1 MESQGGMPFTGPSGK
16 LLDLVL
22 GYHHIP
28 RGTAFLT
35 NVCLCRPPDNRTPTP
50 LEVRCC
56 APRLEKELAQSGAPQ
71 VLALGATAS
80 QAVLRTRESITSL
93 RVGPPRRGALGLPD
107 AAVVAT
113 FHPAACLRSA
123 DYFPHLQNDVGKLR
137 TELSIGWEAPK
148 FKVYDDVDSAVRVL
162 EHLHRKEFDPLVID
176 IEVGIEKDIAFE
188 HAERFQFLCIG
199 IGYDAHH
206 ACVIG
211 EKALRDPNVR
221 SAMRS
226 LLKNKRWIAHNGK
239 FDLAGLKPIF
249 GEGTLYFDTMLAS
262 YCLDERP
269 GTHGLKYLAV
279 ELLGSPKYDDELRKY
294 VGKGESY
301 AVIPRHILY
310 RYNAYD
316 VACTWRLYE
325 RYTKELEEHGVR
337 GLHDWLCEASGCLQ
351 RMEERGLGVDEQY
364 LDYLTEHYLEGLGVL
379 EQELSPWVR
388 NPRSPQQV
396 KRALE
401 DLGLRAPDTTEDTL
415 TRLLE
420 GVLPAAA
427 YQKLGDDNYD
437 PKLNDAV
444 RFLRGML
451 KHRTEQKLYGT
462 YIKGTRKRL
471 YRGRVHPTL
480 MLHGTTTGRLACRN
494 PNLQNVPRDSSIRQM
509 FVPESGRVFV
519 QADYATI
526 ELRVLA
532 TLARDEYLRGV
543 FAEGRDIHN
552 EVALQFFGEGFTKE
566 QRVRAKAVVYGLSYG
581 REAMSLAL
589 EYGIGV
595 GEAQKYLNE
604 FFQMIPQTAK
614 WRRDLVHQIES
625 TQDDLVSFFGRH
637 RRFYLLTKDNKKD
650 VIKESYAFFPQSTAS
665 DINIRAAM
673 RLQRDHGLDLRL
685 LVHDSILA
693 EADEADAE
701 EVGRLMSSVMSQVAK
716 EEFSDFVPFPADVKI
731 GKHWGEV

>member
-22 GYHHIP
+22 SYHHIP
-28 RGTAFLT
+28 RGSAFLT

-56 APRLEKELAQSGAPQ
+56 APRLEKELSQSGAPQ
-71 VLALGATAS
+71 VLALGATAA
-80 QAVLRTRESITSL
+80 QAVLRTRESITNL

-107 AAVVAT
+107 ATVVPT

-137 TELSIGWEAPK
+137 TELQLGWEAPK

-162 EHLHRKEFDPLVID
+162 EHLHREEYDPLVID
-176 IEVGIEKDIAFE
+176 IEVGVEKDIAFE

-211 EKALRDPNVR
+211 ENALRDPNVR
-221 SAMRS
+221 SAMSS

-279 ELLGSPKYDDELRKY
+279 ELLGAPKYDDEIGKY
-294 VGKGESY
+294 VGKGGSY
-301 AVIPRHILY
+301 ALIPRHILY

-351 RMEERGLGVDEQY
+351 RMEERGLGVDGQY

-388 NPRSPQQV
+388 NPRSPKQV
-396 KRALE
+396 KEALE

-420 GVLPAAA
+420 GLFPS
-427 YQKLGDDNYD
+427 LMPDDD
-437 PKLNDAV
+437 RV

-471 YRGRVHPTL
+471 YRGKVHPTL
-480 MLHGTTTGRLACRN
+480 LLHGTTTGRLACRN

-509 FVPESGRVFV
+509 FVPADGRVFV

-532 TLARDEYLRGV
+532 TLARDDYLRGV

-552 EVALQFFGEGFTKE
+552 EVAERFFGPSFTKE

-589 EYGIGV
+589 EFGIGV
-595 GEAQKYLNE
+595 GEAQRYLNE
-604 FFQMIPQTAK
+604 FFQLIPQTAK
-614 WRRDLVHQIES
+614 WRRDLVHQIET

-693 EADEADAE
+693 EVDEADAE

>member
-28 RGTAFLT
+28 RASAFLT

-71 VLALGATAS
+71 VLALGATAA
-80 QAVLRTRESITSL
+80 QAVLRTRESITNL
-93 RVGPPRRGALGLPD
+93 RVGPPRHGALGLPN
-107 AAVVAT
+107 ATVVPT

-137 TELSIGWEAPK
+137 TELQLGWEQPK

-162 EHLHRKEFDPLVID
+162 EHLHREQYDPLVID
-176 IEVGIEKDIAFE
+176 IEVGIEKDIEFE
-188 HAERFQFLCIG
+188 HPERFQFLCIG

-206 ACVIG
+206 VCVIG
-211 EKALRDPNVR
+211 ENALKDASVR
-221 SAMRS
+221 RSMSS
-226 LLKNKRWIAHNGK
+226 LLGAKRWIAHNGK

-249 GEGTLYFDTMLAS
+249 GEGKLYFDTMLAS

-279 ELLGSPKYDDELRKY
+279 ELLGAPKYDDDLHRY
-294 VGKGESY
+294 VGKGASY
-301 AVIPRHILY
+301 ALVPRHILY

-325 RYTKELEEHGVR
+325 RYTRELAEHNLR
-337 GLHDWLCEASGCLQ
+337 GLHDWMCEASSCLQ
-351 RMEERGLGVDEQY
+351 RMEERGLSVDLEY
-364 LDYLTEHYLEGLGVL
+364 LDYLTDHYLDGLAEL
-379 EQELSPWVR
+379 EQRLRPWVA
-388 NPRSPQQV
+388 NPRSPKQV
-396 KRALE
+396 KEALE
-401 DLGLRAPDTTEDTL
+401 ELGLRVADTTEDTL

-427 YQKLGDDNYD
+427 YQKLGD
-437 PKLNDAV
+437 
-444 RFLRGML
+444 
-451 KHRTEQKLYGT
+451 E
-462 YIKGTRKRL
+462 
-471 YRGRVHPTL
+471 
-480 MLHGTTTGRLACRN
+480 
-494 PNLQNVPRDSSIRQM
+494 NVPRESSIRKL
-509 FVPESGRVFV
+509 FVPSDGRVYV

-532 TLARDEYLRGV
+532 TLARDDYLRGV

-552 EVALQFFGEGFTKE
+552 EVAERFFGPTFTKE

-581 REAMSLAL
+581 REALSLAL
-589 EYGIGV
+589 EFGIGV
-595 GEAQKYLNE
+595 GEAQRYLNE
-604 FFQMIPQTAK
+604 FFELIPQTAK
-614 WRRDLVHQIES
+614 WRRDLVHQIET

-693 EADEADAE
+693 EVDEADAE
-701 EVGRLMSSVMSQVAK
+701 EVGRLMSSVMTETAR
-716 EEFSDFVPFPADVKI
+716 EEFSDFVPFPADVKT